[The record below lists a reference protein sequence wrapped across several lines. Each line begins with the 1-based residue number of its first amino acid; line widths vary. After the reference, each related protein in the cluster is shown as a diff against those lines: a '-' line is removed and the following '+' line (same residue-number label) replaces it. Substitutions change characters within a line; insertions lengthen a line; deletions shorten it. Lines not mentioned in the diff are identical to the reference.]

1 MTGTMTPQAELGTKL
16 SLLGLNQGLI
26 QPVILAGDPDGSPT
40 DSPENRVDPNTT
52 DSPFAGVGSLRIS
65 VPGVGDFLGSGAAIS
80 RRHILTA
87 AHVLDVVNEDGVV
100 DPVPKNVLFHLNFG
114 GNLTQI
120 IPASEL
126 QIYPGFQG
134 ISNTTDNDL
143 AIVTLSSDLPEG
155 VPIYSLYR
163 EPIASGSTIT
173 MVGYGTSGNGVTGFV
188 EDTAGFDIKRV
199 GQNQV
204 DLLLE
209 GNFVFDFD
217 GPDASTNL
225 FSLLGSGPSLGNDIE
240 ASLGPGDSGGPS
252 FIQQNGNWLLA
263 GVNTFAF
270 GYPEGFGLPGSGQG
284 TFGTGGG
291 GVLLS
296 DPDKL
301 AWIDSIIGSVTGTGS
316 LQGVVWQDDDGE
328 GDRDPDESGL
338 AGWTVYLDLNQ
349 NQVLDPG
356 EPTQITD
363 TAGNYEFTELATGT
377 YTVAAVLPLAW
388 QQTFPTEGTREL
400 LNVDFSAADGSAS
413 LEGFTIDNTGAA
425 TLGLWHLST
434 GRGEQT
440 GHSADD
446 SLYFG
451 TGEGAT
457 GGGNYNVGHT
467 AGRVTSAAIDLRG
480 LATAELSF
488 NYFLNVEPGTTSDLP
503 RVKLVQADGSFQT
516 IASKST
522 GLQSV
527 PSSTLTWSAATIDL
541 TGYVGNTV
549 QIQFEFDT
557 VDNQFNN
564 LEGWYIDDVVV
575 RGVANR
581 THKVTVG
588 NGDTLT
594 ELNFGFRPTQPG
606 IISVPTKEEAISTTV
621 RQRFVGDAGNDRLI
635 GHQSGRLVGKAGND
649 WLEGKAGDDILI
661 GGEGSD
667 TLTGGAGSDRF
678 VYHTLADRRD
688 VITDFEVNAD
698 VIDLRRWKDA
708 IVPGFNLAESLKL
721 VQVGSGVAF
730 RIDTNGTATPRGFR
744 TLVVLEQLAV
754 TELTAANILI

>member
-1 MTGTMTPQAELGTKL
+1 MTGTMTPQAELWTRS

-26 QPVILAGDPDGSPT
+26 QPVILAGDPNGSPT

-52 DSPFAGVGSLRIS
+52 GSPFAGVGSIGIS
-65 VPGVGDFLGSGAAIS
+65 VPGIGDFLGSGAAIS

-87 AHVLDVVNEDGVV
+87 AHVLDVANEDGVV
-100 DPVPKNVLFHLNFG
+100 DPVPENVLFHLNFG

-134 ISNTTDNDL
+134 FSNTINNDL
-143 AIVTLSSDLPEG
+143 AIITLSSDLPEG
-155 VPIYSLYR
+155 VPIYSLHR

-173 MVGYGTSGNGVTGFV
+173 MVGYGTSGNGVMGFV

-225 FSLLGSGPSLGNDIE
+225 FSLLGSGSSLGNDIE
-240 ASLGPGDSGGPS
+240 ASVGPGDSGGPS
-252 FIQQNGNWLLA
+252 FIQQNGTWLLA

-270 GYPEGFGLPGSGQG
+270 GFPEGFGLPGSGQG

-316 LQGVVWQDDDGE
+316 LQGTVWQDDDAE
-328 GDRDPDESGL
+328 GDRDSNETGL
-338 AGWTVYLDLNQ
+338 SGWTVYLDLNQ
-349 NQVLDPG
+349 NLILDPD
-356 EPTQITD
+356 EPNRVTD
-363 TAGNYEFTELATGT
+363 ATGNYEFTDLATGT
-377 YTVAAVLPLAW
+377 YSVAMVLPPVW
-388 QQTFPTEGTREL
+388 QQTFPTTGTRER
-400 LNVDFSAADGSAS
+400 LNVDFSAADGSGN

-425 TLGLWHLST
+425 TPGLWHLST

-451 TGEGAT
+451 KGEGVM

-467 AGRVTSAAIDLRG
+467 AGRVTSAAIDLTG
-480 LATAELSF
+480 LATAELTF

-503 RVKLVQADGSFQT
+503 RVKLVQKDGSAQT
-516 IASKST
+516 IAAKAN

-527 PSSTLTWSAATIDL
+527 PSSTLTWSTATIDL
-541 TGYVGNTV
+541 TAYVGNTV

-575 RGVANR
+575 RGVANG
-581 THKVTVG
+581 THRVTIS

-594 ELNFGFRPTQPG
+594 ALDFGLRPAQPV
-606 IISVPTKEEAISTTV
+606 IISVPTKDDTSTPV
-621 RQRFVGDAGNDRLI
+621 RQRFSGKPGNDRLM
-635 GHQSGRLVGKAGND
+635 GSQHSDQLLGKTGND
-649 WLEGKAGDDILI
+649 WLEGGAGDDVVI
-661 GGEGSD
+661 GGQGSD

-678 VYHTLADRRD
+678 IYRNLADRQD

-698 VIDLRRWKDA
+698 VIDLRQGQDA
-708 IVPGFNLAESLKL
+708 IVPDFNLAESLKL
-721 VQVGSGVAF
+721 VQVGADLALRV
-730 RIDTNGTATPRGFR
+730 DTNGPLTTRGFR
-744 TLVVLEQLAV
+744 TLVVLEQLA
-754 TELTAANILI
+754 LTDLRAENILV